1 MNLEDSVVIR
11 HSLGL
16 HARPSIKFTSLAKT
30 FVSDIRIKEGAQS
43 QWVNA
48 KSIIK
53 VMGLKIPS
61 GKVLQIQADGTDAN
75 NAVKS
80 LIDLVL
86 NNFGEA

>member
-1 MNLEDSVVIR
+1 MNQEDSVVIR

-30 FVSDIRIKEGAQS
+30 FDSDVRIKEGTQS
-43 QWVNA
+43 DWVDA

-61 GKVLQIQADGTDAN
+61 GKKLNIQADGTDAD

-80 LIDLVL
+80 LIELVL
-86 NNFGEA
+86 NNFGET

>member
-1 MNLEDSVVIR
+1 MPD
-11 HSLGL
+11 
-16 HARPSIKFTSLAKT
+16 RPSNSQVWQKKFS
-30 FVSDIRIKEGAQS
+30 SDIRIKKGDQS
-43 QWVNA
+43 HWVNA

-61 GKVLQIQADGTDAN
+61 GKELQIQADGIDAD

-86 NNFGEA
+86 NNFDEE

>member
-1 MNLEDSVVIR
+1 MNFEDSVLIR

-16 HARPSIKFTSLAKT
+16 HARPSIKFTSLAKK
-30 FVSDIRIKEGAQS
+30 FFSDIRIKKGDQS
-43 QWVNA
+43 HWVNA

-61 GKVLQIQADGTDAN
+61 GKELQIQADGIDAD

-86 NNFGEA
+86 NNFDEE